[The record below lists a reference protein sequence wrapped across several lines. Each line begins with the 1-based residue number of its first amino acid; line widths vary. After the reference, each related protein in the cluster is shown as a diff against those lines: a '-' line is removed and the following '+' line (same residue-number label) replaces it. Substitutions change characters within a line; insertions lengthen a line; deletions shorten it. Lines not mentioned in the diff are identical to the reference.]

1 MAEKK
6 ELTVEERL
14 AKATECYKDLKAKY
28 DEKESRLKEAEA
40 VIAEY
45 KSRGGISDVALSE
58 RIKELEA
65 EIAINGNSSEEIKS
79 LNARLDKAK
88 EIFAEQKAKIAEL
101 KASNEKIVS
110 ELKTNV
116 EQVQNLTAEIE
127 AKNDE
132 INAAEAQI
140 LKYSEAL
147 SQVQKIIAGL

>member
-14 AKATECYKDLKAKY
+14 AKATECYKELKAKY
-28 DEKESRLKEAEA
+28 DETEARLKEAEA
-40 VIAEY
+40 VIAEHN
-45 KSRGGISDVALSE
+45 SQGSSPSLALVE

-79 LNARLDKAK
+79 LNVRLDKAK

-101 KASNEKIVS
+101 KTSKEKVEN
-110 ELKTNV
+110 ELKTNI

-127 AKNDE
+127 TKNGE
-132 INAAEAQI
+132 INVAESQI
-140 LKYSEAL
+140 KKYSEAL